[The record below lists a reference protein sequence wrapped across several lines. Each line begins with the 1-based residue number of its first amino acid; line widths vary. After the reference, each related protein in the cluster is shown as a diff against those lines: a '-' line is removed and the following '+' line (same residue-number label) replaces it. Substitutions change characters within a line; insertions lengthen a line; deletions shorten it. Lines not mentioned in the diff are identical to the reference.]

1 MGKLTRRQ
9 LLFGGLIAGVTAT
22 ALHEAARMRE
32 IRRQQAIATDFFLQS
47 PEYLEQALQTALTGD
62 SLMVEEAAAIQAS
75 LQLTPPRSPYQREMS
90 NLLIQCCRLGTEQ
103 YLYGKFQLDYD
114 GAIASL
120 PGYITAL
127 SSYQQLA
134 SIQGPDY
141 AEVRQTVEIP
151 PTSTLLLNEQLQ
163 ENVDFVKEEIRA
175 IAGKVITIEWQIPV
189 FWGFVLSSPTGN
201 IIAFRGTQQPI
212 EWLQNFQAKQIPHN
226 DAMPFDFSGKLH
238 EGFATIYSNLSAA
251 TLAAAQQLDPSVPC
265 YITGHSLGAAL
276 AALAALDLAQKLPPL
291 KDQIRLYTY
300 GAPRMGDRTF
310 ATAHS
315 QRVPNSYRI
324 ANLSDTFTLLP
335 PTNLNQTVY
344 VHMGQPWVFSS
355 QQGDVGTNHFI
366 STYRRAIEQG
376 QEVQG

>member
-9 LLFGGLIAGVTAT
+9 FLLGGLITGVTAT
-22 ALHEAARMRE
+22 ALHEAARLRE

-47 PEYLEQALQTALTGD
+47 PEYLEQSLEAALTGD
-62 SLMVEEAAAIQAS
+62 SLAVEAAAAIQAS
-75 LQLTPPRSPYQREMS
+75 VQLTPPRSPYQREMS

-103 YLYGKFQLDYD
+103 YLYGKFQPDYE
-114 GAIASL
+114 GAIARL
-120 PGYITAL
+120 PGYIQSL
-127 SSYQQLA
+127 NSYQQRA

-163 ENVDFVKEEIRA
+163 ENIDFVKEEIRA

-189 FWGFVLSSPTGN
+189 FWGFVLSSPTAN
-201 IIAFRGTQQPI
+201 IIAFRGTQQSI
-212 EWLQNFQAKQIPHN
+212 EWLQNFQAKQIPH
-226 DAMPFDFSGKLH
+226 DDSMPFNFSGKLH
-238 EGFATIYSNLSAA
+238 EGFATIYRNLSAA

-265 YITGHSLGAAL
+265 YITGHSLRASV

-291 KDQIRLYTY
+291 KEQIRLYTY

-315 QRVPNSYRI
+315 QLVPNSYRI

-335 PTNLNQTVY
+335 PTNLNQSVY

-366 STYRRAIEQG
+366 STYRRAIKQG
-376 QEVQG
+376 KEVQG